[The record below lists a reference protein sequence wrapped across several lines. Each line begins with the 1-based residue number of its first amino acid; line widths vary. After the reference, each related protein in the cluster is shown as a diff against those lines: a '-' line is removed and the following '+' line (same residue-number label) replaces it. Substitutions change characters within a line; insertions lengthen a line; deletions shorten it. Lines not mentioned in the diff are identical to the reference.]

1 MQDEMHRFDVKYANE
16 IDKKVREQQETM
28 SQAGISGFFGTN
40 DPDEIRI
47 QMYLLDFITNLSKLK
62 FND

>member
-1 MQDEMHRFDVKYANE
+1 MHRFDVKYANE

-28 SQAGISGFFGTN
+28 NQAGISGFHATN

-47 QMYLLDFITNLSKLK
+47 QMYLLDFIANLAKLK
-62 FND
+62 KLND